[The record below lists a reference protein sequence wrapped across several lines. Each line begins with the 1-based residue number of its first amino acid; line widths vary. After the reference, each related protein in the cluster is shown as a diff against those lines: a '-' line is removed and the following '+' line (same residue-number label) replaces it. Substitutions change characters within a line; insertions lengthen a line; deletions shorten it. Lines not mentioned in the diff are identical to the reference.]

1 MEAYLEAL
9 DLQEVI
15 EENSDVSPL
24 PDNPT
29 MTQTKIHKDR
39 KTKKAKANVTLFVV
53 VFVKTD
59 LSNHL
64 NHKGI

>member
-1 MEAYLEAL
+1 
-9 DLQEVI
+9 VI